1 MKKSPIIFM
10 FSIGLLA
17 LSLPFFAQF
26 TPEEIAERPKWEGF
40 LSNANI
46 TGQEQMTG
54 SEAVTNPWQLTLE
67 LDGVTKSAL
76 WKNIEGRPKGYV
88 DSWKYEI
95 AAYQMDK
102 YLGLDMVPPTVEK
115 RFQGNRGSC
124 QVFVDYW
131 QSLKKIKDQQI
142 KVPSYKIFP
151 YNRSLYL
158 QRFFDNLIGNED
170 RHQNNYLVT
179 QDWRII
185 LIDHSRSFRTGKK
198 WTTQLFYGPKNP
210 EKLVMKEIPKALLEK
225 AKSLNYDVIKG
236 FVGEYLNDEEI
247 NGVLARK
254 DLIVQEYDKM
264 IAKDGEENVLY

>member
-1 MKKSPIIFM
+1 MKKLSIVFM
-10 FSIGLLA
+10 FSIVLLA
-17 LSLPFFAQF
+17 FTLPFFAQF
-26 TPEEIAERPKWEGF
+26 TPEEVTERPKWEEF
-40 LSNANI
+40 LTTATI

-54 SEAVTNPWQLTLE
+54 SEAVTNPWRLTLE

-95 AAYQMDK
+95 AAYQFDK
-102 YLGLDMVPPTVEK
+102 YLGLNMVPPTVEK

-131 QSLKKIKDQQI
+131 LSLKKIKDQKI

-170 RHQNNYLVT
+170 RHQNNYLIT
-179 QDWRII
+179 KDWRII

-198 WTTQLFYGPKNP
+198 WITQLFYGPKNP
-210 EKLVMKEIPKALLEK
+210 EGLVMKEIPRALLEK
-225 AKSLNYDVIKG
+225 IKSLNYDVIKSL
-236 FVGEYLNDEEI
+236 VGDYLNEEEI
-247 NGVLARK
+247 NAVLARK
-254 DLIVQEYDKM
+254 DLIVQEYDKL